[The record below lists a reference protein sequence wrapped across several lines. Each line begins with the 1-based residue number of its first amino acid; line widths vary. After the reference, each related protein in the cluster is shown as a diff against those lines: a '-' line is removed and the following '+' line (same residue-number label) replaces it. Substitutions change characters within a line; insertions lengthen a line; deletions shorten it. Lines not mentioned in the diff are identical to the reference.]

1 MEGTA
6 PGEPVGATD
15 ALPSHFIGAP
25 HNSTFVAQMSE
36 ASARRRYLLWRS
48 LGTVLEQLPVQLAVR
63 VAELMG
69 AAIGQRSTS
78 ARTAV
83 HENLRSVLEFGADEP
98 VDPRVL
104 DRFTTR
110 AFASYA
116 RYWAEGST
124 LPAQRP
130 GLMHSRI
137 DMVEGTEAL
146 TKAMHEG
153 NGVVV
158 ALPHVG
164 SWEWGGAL
172 LARMGFPMTAVA
184 EQLDP
189 PELFDWF
196 VAKRRAIGLEIEPLD
211 QRAGTVMLSTLKAG
225 GLVGLLCDRDLTGDG
240 IGVEMF
246 GRTVQVPTGP
256 ATLALRTGAALFG
269 GVVYSGPGAQH
280 TAHIIGPIPTE
291 REGRLRG
298 DITRVTQLL
307 ADEVAGL
314 IARRPE
320 QWHVFSDAFAR
331 GGEG

>member
-1 MEGTA
+1 MDESA
-6 PGEPVGATD
+6 
-15 ALPSHFIGAP
+15 
-25 HNSTFVAQMSE
+25 
-36 ASARRRYLLWRS
+36 ARRRYLLWRS

-63 VAELMG
+63 VAEVMG
-69 AAIGQRSTS
+69 AGMAQRPSSTR
-78 ARTAV
+78 AAV
-83 HENLRSVLEFGADEP
+83 RENLRSVLELDADEP
-98 VDPRVL
+98 IDPRVL

-124 LPAQRP
+124 LPAQQP
-130 GLMHSRI
+130 GLIHSRI
-137 DMVEGTEAL
+137 DMVEGAVELAQ
-146 TKAMHEG
+146 AMNEG
-153 NGVVV
+153 NGVVI

-189 PELFDWF
+189 PELFEWF

-211 QRAGTVMLSTLKAG
+211 HRAGTVMLSTLKAG

-240 IGVEMF
+240 ISVDMF
-246 GRTVQVPTGP
+246 GRKVQVPTGP

-269 GVVYSGPGAQH
+269 GVVYSGPGSQH
-280 TAHIIGPIPTE
+280 TAHIIGPIPAA
-291 REGRLRG
+291 REGRLRA
-298 DITRVTQLL
+298 DVARVTQLL

-320 QWHVFSDAFAR
+320 QWHVFSDAFAEPA
-331 GGEG
+331 GPGDE